1 MSNNKKQ
8 VSNKAEYITLDNI
21 TNDPNI
27 QEEGLYIICGKL
39 NDHKKYN
46 IKRNLNSLK
55 YRAEKGLGIYENFS
69 INQTIKPF
77 YDIDDAKDLNEIKEY
92 ITYYNEIINDPNI
105 TEPYKKINKT
115 FFIWIY
121 AYGTY
126 KEDDIYNI
134 KNEIE
139 NYNPNLIIFYQQK
152 DKDLTEKDFSAHAN
166 IFMPVKYNK
175 ICEKLDK
182 NITEDVKI
190 KTKDGSVVKEIDNS
204 MYQKHH
210 LFRAPSSNA
219 IKAERT
225 GETDDKGKH
234 VYIDIIKYKAMNIKD
249 DELFKQ
255 QFVQYPYPLT
265 EEEETTFNNVF
276 DYYINTYF
284 NIIYKT
290 DNKTNKKDNKK
301 TTNKDKQQDK
311 PKEEAKIKDK
321 EEIEICNISTPV
333 PLGMIRDIFSKW
345 PNKYYNKWV
354 CVKGDIMWSAF
365 TGFIT
370 NCPYKYEEIEDI
382 IREYWNKMPE
392 DEDKRSN
399 PEFLNNWA
407 KENIQYSNTN
417 QYFFCVISIFNDY
430 ITFDDYILDK
440 NDEGEFDYDLYISY
454 KNKGPSKLK
463 AADKRK
469 YNELTKQYRELKNT
483 YHEIYNTDKNKL
495 IYSHYIRDFN
505 IFHIFTE
512 QYNPSKPS
520 HYDYY
525 KDSIT
530 RKIYVKNE
538 NIKPSKNITF
548 SPVSQQDFKGL
559 YDEDIKKII
568 NTNKQY
574 FYNMMYKYTY
584 VRDEDIKAA
593 ERMLYIRG
601 LGIKEDID
609 KKRFF
614 DFVRSKLLNEESI
627 YKHNFILWGDKNSL
641 KTSFIDTLSDFIEVH
656 KLEPSKINAQFN
668 TEFKASIILIDELP
682 ANMKERTKVIETLKR
697 NTSTT
702 KIEIERKGYDKEI
715 INNKSNIIINT
726 NHKEIGGLFDYQ
738 ENGEMFK
745 RFYIIETKEIQQDL
759 IKEYVEY
766 LQDPAKVKAFIEL
779 LKNLPPLTNEELNNT
794 ETQQQYY
801 NYVKDNTDNRRVLTA
816 EALSLCVR
824 KKDKNYFLKMLYFIK
839 TLKNNDIITSK
850 EKERQLLQDKN
861 LINYDDKKGMY
872 IIQDIYKFYKFYYS
886 IDEDEDCLKKFLKS
900 EYNYIVKEQQQE
912 DNDKEQQQEDNDK
925 EDIFEVI

>member
-1 MSNNKKQ
+1 MTNK
-8 VSNKAEYITLDNI
+8 
-21 TNDPNI
+21 NI
-27 QEEGLYIICGKL
+27 QNLNNIPKITFEEYKTDKIKQIEKLYYIAFGLTTYSKKIIKVNIKTIYNLINEGL
-39 NDHKKYN
+39 
-46 IKRNLNSLK
+46 
-55 YRAEKGLGIYENFS
+55 EIYELYKKDILCRF
-69 INQTIKPF
+69 QF
-77 YDIDDAKDLNEIKEY
+77 DIDGIKE
-92 ITYYNEIINDPNI
+92 INDINKLLICYNDIINDEEINDIYNNI
-105 TEPYKKINKT
+105 LNKT
-115 FFIWIY
+115 FKIDILCYGEFEKETIMDIIKLIPNFNQHLNVHYEQKKKELSGKSFSTHISLNCYILHEYFTNNLHPYKLSLTNTTKSINIELDNTIY
-121 AYGTY
+121 KEFGILRASSSDKTAIDKDKNDGTY
-126 KEDDIYNI
+126 KTYKTGI
-134 KNEIE
+134 KIA
-139 NYNPNLIIFYQQK
+139 
-152 DKDLTEKDFSAHAN
+152 DKKEFIRQFLQYPKKLTEVQKQAY
-166 IFMPVKYNK
+166 IK
-175 ICEKLDK
+175 I
-182 NITEDVKI
+182 
-190 KTKDGSVVKEIDNS
+190 
-204 MYQKHH
+204 
-210 LFRAPSSNA
+210 A
-219 IKAERT
+219 
-225 GETDDKGKH
+225 
-234 VYIDIIKYKAMNIKD
+234 DIITNK
-249 DELFKQ
+249 
-255 QFVQYPYPLT
+255 
-265 EEEETTFNNVF
+265 
-276 DYYINTYF
+276 YINR
-284 NIIYKT
+284 
-290 DNKTNKKDNKK
+290 DNKTDKK
-301 TTNKDKQQDK
+301 TDKKTNKATTKDKQQDK

-333 PLGMIRDIFSKW
+333 PLGMIRDILTNW
-345 PNKYYNKWV
+345 PNMYYDKWV
-354 CVKGDIMWSAF
+354 CVEGNIYWSAF
-365 TGFIT
+365 TGFIQ
-370 NCPYKYEEIEDI
+370 NCPYEYNDIEDI
-382 IREYWNKMPE
+382 INEYWNKMPE
-392 DEDKRSN
+392 DDDKRSN
-399 PEFLNNWA
+399 PNFLNNWA
-407 KENIQYSNTN
+407 KDNINYNNTN
-417 QYFFCVISIFNDY
+417 QYFFSLLKPFNDY
-430 ITFDDYILDK
+430 KTFDDYILDK
-440 NDEGEFDYDLYISY
+440 NDEGEFDYDLYINY

-463 AADKRK
+463 AEDKRK
-469 YNELTKQYRELKNT
+469 YNQLTKQYRELKNN

-574 FYNMMYKYTY
+574 FNNMMYKYTY
-584 VRDEDIKAA
+584 VKDEDIKAA

-609 KKRFF
+609 RKRFF

-668 TEFKASIILIDELP
+668 TEFKASVILIDELP

-759 IKEYVEY
+759 IKEYVKY

-779 LKNLPPLTNEELNNT
+779 LKNLPPLTDEELNNKK
-794 ETQQQYY
+794 TQQQYY

-850 EKERQLLQDKN
+850 EKERQLLQDKG
-861 LINYDDKKGMY
+861 LIKYDDKNGIY
-872 IIQDIYKFYKFYYS
+872 IIQEIYQFYKFYYS
-886 IDEDEDCLKKFLKS
+886 IDEDEDSLKKFLKS
-900 EYNYIVKEQQQE
+900 EYKYIVKEQQEDNNKEQQQE
-912 DNDKEQQQEDNDK
+912 DNKESEP
-925 EDIFEVI
+925 FEAI